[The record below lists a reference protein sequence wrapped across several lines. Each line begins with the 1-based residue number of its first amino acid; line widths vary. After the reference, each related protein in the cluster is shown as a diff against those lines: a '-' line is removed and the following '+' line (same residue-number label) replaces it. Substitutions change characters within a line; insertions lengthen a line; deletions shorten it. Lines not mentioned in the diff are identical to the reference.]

1 MRKVASG
8 MDRDV
13 ILYHRDF
20 APTRLCAYAT
30 KMPHA
35 RRVRDNPGCQGLS
48 WPADLND
55 AELTHWQKDANNPL
69 NVTNLPCGSRAKN
82 SPGAFPGSI
91 YQNGD
96 H

>member
-1 MRKVASG
+1 VNFRLPPDGASS
-8 MDRDV
+8 
-13 ILYHRDF
+13 
-20 APTRLCAYAT
+20 APAAAVR
-30 KMPHA
+30 A